1 MDDDKLIRETY
12 QSVLTTAG
20 YMVEVAEDLPA
31 TERKLK
37 SFVPDYLLLDLM
49 MKPKS
54 GWEILEYIRG
64 KSSWQE
70 IPIIIFS
77 GKVVY
82 AHEIR
87 RYGEQ
92 VIGYIRKPTRLPE
105 IIQEITRVSS
115 CQKET
120 HSFVEKASVVH
131 FSDQELIEFRNLLLN
146 IPALYLLSSA
156 LQSNFKVYVED
167 GNQSDQVHDPEMH
180 TLHLWIEEKRRRRE
194 ELMNRIDNT
203 HQL

>member
-20 YMVEVAEDLPA
+20 YEVEVSEDLPT
-31 TERKLK
+31 TERILK
-37 SFVPDYLLLDLM
+37 HFIPDFLLLDLM

-54 GWEILEYIRG
+54 GWEILDHIRENP
-64 KSSWQE
+64 SWQD

-105 IIQEITRVSS
+105 IITEINRVSS

-120 HSFVEKASVVH
+120 QSLGKKASIIH
-131 FSDQELIEFRNLLLN
+131 FSDQELVEFRNLLLN
-146 IPALYLLSSA
+146 NPVLDLLASA
-156 LQSNFKVYVED
+156 LQRNFRTYLEE
-167 GNQSDQVHDPEMH
+167 GNQSDQVHDPEME
-180 TLHLWIEEKRRRRE
+180 TLHLWIEEKRRRLERF
-194 ELMNRIDNT
+194 MGRT
-203 HQL
+203 Q